1 MAPVGARKGEQMTD
15 ALPYSQP
22 HRVADLPAKKPL
34 RFRLVPDAAQ
44 SAAIA
49 AAIGASALRNVQ
61 FEGSLR
67 PVGRRDVV
75 LEAHLTGKAVQ
86 PCVVTLA
93 PVTTAIDEEVVRRY
107 LADMPEPEGEEV
119 EMPEDDSAEPLPE
132 VIDLGAVLTEALA
145 LALPLYPRATDAG
158 EPGETEA
165 GPPGAAPLT
174 DATVR
179 PFAGLAALR
188 DRLKGDGGENEG

>member
-1 MAPVGARKGEQMTD
+1 MTD
-15 ALPYSQP
+15 VLPYSQP

-34 RFRLVPDAAQ
+34 RFRLAPDTAQ

-49 AAIGASALRNVQ
+49 AAIGASAVKDLR

-67 PVGRRDVV
+67 PVGRRDVL
-75 LEAHLTGKAVQ
+75 LEARVTGKTVQ

-93 PVTTAIDEEVVRRY
+93 PVTTKIDEEVVRRY

-119 EMPEDDSAEPLPE
+119 EMPEDDTAEPLPE

-145 LALPLYPRATDAG
+145 LALPLFPRA
-158 EPGETEA
+158 PEA
-165 GPPGAAPLT
+165 GAPGDVEAAPPGAVPLT
-174 DATVR
+174 DESVR

-188 DRLKGDGGENEG
+188 DRLKQAGEEDGEEDGGGHED